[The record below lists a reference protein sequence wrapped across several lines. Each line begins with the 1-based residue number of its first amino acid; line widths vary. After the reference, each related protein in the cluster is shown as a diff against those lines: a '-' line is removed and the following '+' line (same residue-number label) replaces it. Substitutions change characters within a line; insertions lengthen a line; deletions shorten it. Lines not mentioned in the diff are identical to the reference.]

1 MNNVK
6 INVSFLILWI
16 CQSVQAST
24 MNNDSISVMSH
35 LLDYYSKVPQERI
48 YLHTDRPYYMVGD
61 TIWFRAH
68 LLDAATRIPV
78 SRSRYIY
85 VELYEQNADTLVQRM
100 KVRCDSSGVFANAM
114 FLSKTMTSGSYTM
127 VAYTQWMRN
136 FGSDHFCYKPIYV
149 TAKTGDDRYVSC
161 VEAPIA
167 LQSSPLLEVKQRKGQ
182 LLIRM
187 SDASESDTLTCVI
200 YGGGNLVE
208 TPYVGSRVLRIGM
221 GRLHPGVVTVAMI
234 RPQDKLV
241 LASCETQIASHDS
254 ICVSMKSQMTEGK
267 KMPIASTLTLTDQK
281 GRPLK
286 GTFSVSVTDY
296 DVVKPDTLQPTLSQW
311 AVSHRDGVYPLADM
325 LRGRYPQMIYPIE
338 TEQRITGRVKSTS
351 KSKLK
356 NPHLLLV
363 NPVEGVRHEFELGDS
378 SRFSLTVD
386 SPEGTTWLLEGTKK
400 SGSTEMVELQVD
412 KQIPPMVRLPH
423 YVCQTG
429 NDLSVY
435 VKQSNQQ
442 QMYAWNGVVE
452 LPEFEKKGS
461 KKKPESMNYGQLEA
475 PRNLYPNDPR
485 IEHAASMETL
495 LSQLGIYCYVGEDG
509 QKRIGGVGQIV
520 GKKYVDNVAETDDE
534 EILAIL
540 PQNVRSIEYFTMN
553 HPQNTMYG
561 VRADIRGRIPGV
573 LFIFLKDGSEIE
585 KRKHLLSMARISPL
599 GYRYNME
606 FYSPQYPKT
615 DKSDYTRPDYRTTLY
630 WNPSLQTDDAGE
642 AMMRFYSSDSSKRY
656 LITIEGA
663 TEDGQPVSWQGL
675 LR

>member
-1 MNNVK
+1 MK
-6 INVSFLILWI
+6 MMCRKLFLFILLST
-16 CQSVQAST
+16 CGFKASA
-24 MNNDSISVMSH
+24 MDNDSISVMSH

-114 FLSKTMTSGSYTM
+114 FLSKTMSGGSYTM

-149 TAKTGDDRYVSC
+149 TEKTGDDRYVSC

-167 LQSSPLLEVKQRKGQ
+167 LRSSPLLEVMQRKGQ
-182 LLIRM
+182 MLIRM
-187 SDASESDTLTCVI
+187 SDVSESDTLTCVI

-221 GRLHPGVVTVAMI
+221 GSLHPGVVTVAMI

-311 AVSHRDGVYPLADM
+311 AVSRRDGVYPLADM

-338 TEQRITGRVKSTS
+338 TEQRITGRVKGTL

-356 NPHLLLV
+356 NPSLLV
-363 NPVEGVRHEFELGDS
+363 VNPMRAYYNRFELGDS
-378 SRFSLTVD
+378 SSFSMEID
-386 SPEGTTWLLEGTKK
+386 CPEGAEWVLEGAKK
-400 SGSTEMVELQVD
+400 NGRTSLVQLEID
-412 KQIPPMVRLPH
+412 KQSFPQISLPI
-423 YVCQTG
+423 YSIRES
-429 NDLSVY
+429 NSLNSFM
-435 VKQSNQQ
+435 KQSKLQ
-442 QMYAWNGVVE
+442 QMFSRNVEIE
-452 LPEFEKKGS
+452 LPEFVRIGKYQKKQ
-461 KKKPESMNYGQLEA
+461 KKNFMNIEA
-475 PRNLYPNDPR
+475 VRGIPQDDPR
-485 IEHAASMETL
+485 LEWATTMRVL
-495 LSQLGIYCYVGEDG
+495 MSQLGIWVTITPEGEQHMQNVVCY
-509 QKRIGGVGQIV
+509 I
-520 GKKYVDNVAETDDE
+520 DNFKETDHSIVLQTNPSD
-534 EILAIL
+534 
-540 PQNVRSIEYFTMN
+540 VKSIEYFPKN
-553 HPQNTMYG
+553 RSENGVFG
-561 VRADIRGRIPGV
+561 VRFSPNGTIPGV
-573 LFIFLKDGSEIE
+573 LFIFLKDGSEI
-585 KRKHLLSMARISPL
+585 KRRNHLLSMAKVQPL

-606 FYSPQYPKT
+606 FYSPQYPKV
-615 DKSDYTRPDYRTTLY
+615 DKSDYMRPDYRTTLY
-630 WNPSLQTDDAGE
+630 WNPSVTTDDAGKV
-642 AMMRFYSSDSSKRY
+642 RVQFYSSDVSKHY
-656 LITIEGA
+656 LLTIEGVMA
-663 TEDGQPVSWQGL
+663 NGRPVSWRGL
-675 LR
+675 INI

>member
-1 MNNVK
+1 MCR
-6 INVSFLILWI
+6 SLFLFILLSNALVFKAGAMDSDTA
-16 CQSVQAST
+16 SVTNS
-24 MNNDSISVMSH
+24 

-136 FGSDHFCYKPIYV
+136 FGSDYFCYKPIYV

-182 LLIRM
+182 MLIRM

-221 GRLHPGVVTVAMI
+221 GRLRPGVVTVAMI

-241 LASCETQIASHDS
+241 LASCETQIASRDS

-311 AVSHRDGVYPLADM
+311 AVSRRDGIYPLADM
-325 LRGRYPQMIYPIE
+325 LRGHYPQQPYPIE
-338 TEQRITGRVKSTS
+338 TEQRITGRVKSTL

-363 NPVEGVRHEFELGDS
+363 NPAEGVRHEFELGDS

-423 YVCQTG
+423 YACQTG

-461 KKKPESMNYGQLEA
+461 KKKPKSMNYGQLEA
-475 PRNLYPNDPR
+475 PRNLYP
-485 IEHAASMETL
+485 
-495 LSQLGIYCYVGEDG
+495 
-509 QKRIGGVGQIV
+509 K
-520 GKKYVDNVAETDDE
+520 
-534 EILAIL
+534 
-540 PQNVRSIEYFTMN
+540 
-553 HPQNTMYG
+553 
-561 VRADIRGRIPGV
+561 
-573 LFIFLKDGSEIE
+573 
-585 KRKHLLSMARISPL
+585 
-599 GYRYNME
+599 
-606 FYSPQYPKT
+606 
-615 DKSDYTRPDYRTTLY
+615 
-630 WNPSLQTDDAGE
+630 
-642 AMMRFYSSDSSKRY
+642 
-656 LITIEGA
+656 
-663 TEDGQPVSWQGL
+663 
-675 LR
+675 